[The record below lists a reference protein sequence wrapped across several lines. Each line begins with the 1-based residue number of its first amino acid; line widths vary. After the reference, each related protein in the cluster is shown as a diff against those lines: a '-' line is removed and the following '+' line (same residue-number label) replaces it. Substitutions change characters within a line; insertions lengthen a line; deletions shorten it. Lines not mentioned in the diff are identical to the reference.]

1 MTTELPAPSRESA
14 RPLLRPGSRIFVAG
28 HRGLVGAAGGPP
40 RADQAH
46 QGVNPRPHHHHQPDA
61 ARTGSGMK

>member
-28 HRGLVGAAGGPP
+28 HRGLVGGGGGARPRRDGPP
-40 RADQAH
+40 GR
-46 QGVNPRPHHHHQPDA
+46 GPRGRRRVGRGRRRRGA
-61 ARTGSGMK
+61 

>member
-28 HRGLVGAAGGPP
+28 HRGLVGAAVGPR
-40 RADQAH
+40 RAH
-46 QGVNPRPHHHHQPDA
+46 HGPQGLPPGRDRH
-61 ARTGSGMK
+61 R